1 MLIQINTDIATM
13 AKAWILIKN
22 FHLQMKAWGK
32 IIIFGA
38 VVSSS
43 VHINDK
49 NKDVLS
55 LCEGPTQG
63 LDDTT
68 LIAEAKYHFNFKQPR
83 KGFALSL
90 HYNGS
95 NSFLFINAKKLYQ
108 SKTKYSDIKNYT
120 PC

>member
-1 MLIQINTDIATM
+1 MLIQINTDIAKM

-22 FHLQMKAWGK
+22 FQLQMKAWEF
-32 IIIFGA
+32 IIFRA
-38 VVSSS
+38 DVSSS
-43 VHINDK
+43 VHINNK

-55 LCEGPTQG
+55 ICEGPTQR

-68 LIAEAKYHFNFKQPR
+68 LIAEAKYPFNFKQSR

-95 NSFLFINAKKLYQ
+95 NSFFFINAKKLYQ
-108 SKTKYSDIKNYT
+108 SKTRYSNIKDYT
-120 PC
+120 LC